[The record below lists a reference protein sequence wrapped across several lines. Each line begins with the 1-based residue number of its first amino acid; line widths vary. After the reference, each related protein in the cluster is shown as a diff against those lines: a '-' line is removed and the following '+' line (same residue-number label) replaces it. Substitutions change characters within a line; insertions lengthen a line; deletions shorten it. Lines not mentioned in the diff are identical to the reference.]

1 MNLCVCSY
9 HSQCDVI
16 CVTLGG
22 VEGVVLSQH
31 VLNNRVFD
39 LLWGSAAGKSNATSC
54 LLAPNCGWWAICGA
68 DTALERPSGETERE
82 EHNWG
87 GIFFLCFRIFFNN
100 IKISFLLVFGRLKV
114 S

>member
-54 LLAPNCGWWAICGA
+54 LFKLWLVGHLRRRHSLGA
-68 DTALERPSGETERE
+68 AQWRNGKRGTQLGRD
-82 EHNWG
+82 
-87 GIFFLCFRIFFNN
+87 FFSVFSYFFNN